1 MEAKEISDIITRLTD
16 AFNVYDFDRIMSFFS
31 DDAVYVT
38 ADGKKYTGRKEIR
51 AAFEGHF
58 NGEFG
63 AVQFDAHDR
72 IIDAENGRA
81 ASPWICRHDISH
93 ARSRGLV
100 SLFRRTTVRL
110 LFGNKFG
117 WEGVDL
123 FHFDASGKITGKF
136 TYGWYQSRP
145 HLKRTLG

>member
-1 MEAKEISDIITRLTD
+1 MEPRELSNTITQLTD
-16 AFNVYDFDRIMSFFS
+16 AFNEYDFDRIMTFFA

-38 ADGKKYTGRKEIR
+38 ADGKTYRGKKEIR

-63 AVQFDAHDR
+63 AVRFEAHDR
-72 IIDAENGRA
+72 IIDAENRRA

-93 ARSRGLV
+93 ARARGLV
-100 SLFRRTTVRL
+100 SLLRIVVARL
-110 LFGNKFG
+110 VVGNRFG

-123 FHFDASGKITGKF
+123 FRFDASGKITGKF

-145 HLKRTLG
+145 HLKRSLG